1 MALAIGGEMMS
12 KTTVVKIF
20 FTLMLLAISTSVA
33 LAGDPVK
40 GRSLYEN
47 RCAGCHGMEGL
58 PQVFEVPNFKL
69 GEGLMKSDPELLAF
83 VKKGK
88 GVMPGFKG
96 ILTDT
101 EIRDILAH
109 VRTFF

>member
-1 MALAIGGEMMS
+1 MKHTIIVGRSL
-12 KTTVVKIF
+12 IF
-20 FTLMLLAISTSVA
+20 MLLLLATGVVM
-33 LAGDPVK
+33 AGDPMK
-40 GRSLYEN
+40 GRSLYQD
-47 RCAGCHGMEGL
+47 RCAGCHGADGT
-58 PQVFEVPNFKL
+58 PQVGAIANFKR
-69 GEGLMKSDPELLAF
+69 GEGLMKPDQQLIDL

-96 ILTDT
+96 VLTDA

>member
-1 MALAIGGEMMS
+1 MS
-12 KTTVVKIF
+12 KMSFVRCLVVLLL
-20 FTLMLLAISTSVA
+20 LMSTGVVM
-33 LAGDPVK
+33 AGDPMK

-47 RCAGCHGMEGL
+47 RCAGCHGLEGI
-58 PQVFEVPNFKL
+58 PQVAAVPNFKM
-69 GEGLMKSDPELLAF
+69 GQGLMKSDQELLAF

-101 EIRDILAH
+101 EILDILTH
-109 VRTFF
+109 IRTFF

>member
-1 MALAIGGEMMS
+1 MMN
-12 KTTVVKIF
+12 KPFYVQTFLTLLLLVV
-20 FTLMLLAISTSVA
+20 STGVVQ
-33 LAGDPVK
+33 AGDPMK
-40 GRSLYEN
+40 GRALYEA
-47 RCAGCHGMEGL
+47 RCSGCHGLEGL
-58 PQVFEVPNFKL
+58 PQVAAIPNFKM
-69 GEGLMKSDPELLAF
+69 GQGLMKSDQELLAF
-83 VKKGK
+83 IKKGK

>member
-1 MALAIGGEMMS
+1 MS
-12 KTTVVKIF
+12 KLSVAKIF
-20 FTLMLLAISTSVA
+20 LTLLLLVASTSMA
-33 LAGDPVK
+33 LAGDPIK
-40 GRSLYEN
+40 GRALYEN

-58 PQVFEVPNFKL
+58 PQVAGIANFKM
-69 GEGLMKSDPELLAF
+69 GEGLMKSDRQLMAF

-88 GVMPGFKG
+88 GVMPGFNG

-101 EIRDILAH
+101 EILDIIAH

>member
-1 MALAIGGEMMS
+1 MKKLP
-12 KTTVVKIF
+12 VVQMF
-20 FTLMLLAISTSVA
+20 LVFLLLAVSTGVV

-40 GRSLYEN
+40 GRPLYVD
-47 RCAGCHGMEGL
+47 RCSGCHGLNGL
-58 PQVFEVPNFKL
+58 PQVAQIPNFKM
-69 GEGLMKSDPELLAF
+69 GEGLMKSDQEIMVF

-101 EIRDILAH
+101 EIRDILAY

>member
-1 MALAIGGEMMS
+1 MMRKLS
-12 KTTVVKIF
+12 FAK
-20 FTLMLLAISTSVA
+20 MLLTLFLLVVSTGVV
-33 LAGDPVK
+33 LAGDPMK
-40 GRSLYEN
+40 GRPLYEV
-47 RCAGCHGMEGL
+47 RCAGCHGLEGL
-58 PQVFEVPNFKL
+58 PQVAEIPNFKR
-69 GEGLMKSDPELLAF
+69 GEGLMKSDQQLLEF
-83 VKKGK
+83 VKRGK